1 MKRITI
7 SLIAVSLFLSTCGS
21 ASNGKSKNQ
30 PETATHQVNH
40 RIQPTETI
48 TLNNG
53 KKWKVDE
60 NMMVHIRNMEKDV
73 TGFKKSELSVY
84 TSLAETLKQNIGLL
98 TSNCTMKGKA
108 HDELHKWL
116 LPYIDLVDK
125 LAKSKTET
133 EGEALFQT
141 IQHSFKTFNQYF
153 Q

>member
-1 MKRITI
+1 MKRIAI
-7 SLIAVSLFLSTCGS
+7 SLIAVSMSLSIIGN
-21 ASNGKSKNQ
+21 ASNGSSKTKT
-30 PETATHQVNH
+30 EIATHQGNH
-40 RIQPTETI
+40 RHQSTETI
-48 TLNNG
+48 NLNNG

-73 TGFKKSELSVY
+73 AGFRKSKPSDY
-84 TSLAETLKQNIGLL
+84 ASLAEKLKQNIGLL

-116 LPYIDLVDK
+116 LPYIDLVNK
-125 LAKSKTET
+125 LAKSNNET

-141 IQHSFKTFNQYF
+141 LQHSFKTFNQYF

>member
-21 ASNGKSKNQ
+21 ASNGKSKTKTETAIHQENHRHHP
-30 PETATHQVNH
+30 PET
-40 RIQPTETI
+40 IK
-48 TLNNG
+48 LNNG

-60 NMMVHIRNMEKDV
+60 NMMVHIHNMEKDV
-73 TGFKKSELSVY
+73 AGFNKSELGDY
-84 TSLAETLKQNIGLL
+84 KSLAEKLKQNISLL

-116 LPYIDLVDK
+116 LPYIDLVNK
-125 LAKSKTET
+125 FSKSRNET
-133 EGEALFQT
+133 KAEAQFQNL
-141 IQHSFKTFNQYF
+141 QHSFKTFNQYF